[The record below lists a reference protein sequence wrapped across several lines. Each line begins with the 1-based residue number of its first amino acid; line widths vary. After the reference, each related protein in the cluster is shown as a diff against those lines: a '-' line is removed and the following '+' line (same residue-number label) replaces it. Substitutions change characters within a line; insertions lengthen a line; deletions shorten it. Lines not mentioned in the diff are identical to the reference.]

1 MVEDIRRD
9 MTPESVNT
17 LAVAQQAFVHFEH
30 GLATGEWQTFFDM
43 LTDDF
48 SFWFPL
54 GKFFGLNVGKDRAIE
69 FFNYVSEVYD
79 QGLTL
84 MLDRVTSNETTVV
97 FEFRDQGLLRGQPY
111 KNRVAVSFDVRGN
124 KICGY
129 REYLGSD
136 GKSN

>member
-1 MVEDIRRD
+1 
-9 MTPESVNT
+9 MTPESANT
-17 LAVAQQAFVHFEH
+17 LAVAQEAFKHFEQ
-30 GLATGEWQTFFDM
+30 GLATGDWRAFFEM

-48 SFWFPL
+48 SFWFPI
-54 GKFFGLNVGKDRAIE
+54 GKFLGLNEGKDRAIE
-69 FFNYVSEVYD
+69 FFTYVSEVYD

-84 MLDRVTSNETTVV
+84 IVDRVTSNETTVV
-97 FEFRDQGLLRGQPY
+97 FEFRDEGLMWGKPY
-111 KNRVAVSFDVRGN
+111 KNRVAVSFDVRGD

>member
-1 MVEDIRRD
+1 
-9 MTPESVNT
+9 MTSESVNT
-17 LAVAQQAFVHFEH
+17 LGVAQQAFTHFEQ
-30 GLATGEWQTFFDM
+30 GLATGDWQAFFEM

-48 SFWFPL
+48 SFWFPI
-54 GKFFGLNVGKDRAIE
+54 GKFLGLNVGKERAIE

-79 QGLTL
+79 EGLTL
-84 MLDRVTSNETTVV
+84 TLDRVTSNATTVV
-97 FEFRDQGLLRGQPY
+97 FEFRDEGLMWGKPY
-111 KNRVAVSFDVRGN
+111 KNRVAISFDVRGD

>member
-1 MVEDIRRD
+1 
-9 MTPESVNT
+9 MTTEVTNT
-17 LAVAQQAFVHFEH
+17 LAVAQQAFAHFEH
-30 GLATGEWQTFFDM
+30 GLATGDWQAFFDM

-54 GKFFGLNVGKDRAIE
+54 GQFQGLNVGKERAIE
-69 FFNYVSEVYD
+69 FFHYVSEIYSN
-79 QGLTL
+79 GLTL
-84 MLDRVTSNETTVV
+84 TLDCVTSNETTVV
-97 FEFRDQGLLRGQPY
+97 FEFRDEGLMWGNPY
-111 KNRVAVSFDVRGN
+111 KNRVAVSFDIRGN

>member
-1 MVEDIRRD
+1 
-9 MTPESVNT
+9 MTTESANT
-17 LAVAQQAFVHFEH
+17 LAVARQAFAHFEQ
-30 GLATGEWQTFFDM
+30 GLATGDWQAFFEM

-54 GKFFGLNVGKDRAIE
+54 GQFHGLNVGKERAIE
-69 FFNYVSEVYD
+69 FFSYVSEVYSE
-79 QGLTL
+79 GLTL
-84 MLDRVTSNETTVV
+84 TLDRVTSNETTVV
-97 FEFRDQGLLRGQPY
+97 FEFRDEGLMWGNPY
-111 KNRVAVSFDVRGN
+111 KNRVAVSFDVCGD

>member
-1 MVEDIRRD
+1 
-9 MTPESVNT
+9 MTSESANT
-17 LAVAQQAFVHFEH
+17 LAVAQQAFTHFEH
-30 GLATGEWQTFFDM
+30 GLATGDWQAFFDM

-54 GKFFGLNVGKDRAIE
+54 GKFLGLNVGKERAIE

-84 MLDRVTSNETTVV
+84 TLDRVTSNETTVV
-97 FEFRDQGLLRGQPY
+97 FEFRDQGLMRGTPY
-111 KNRVAVSFDVRGN
+111 KNRVAVSFDVRGD